1 MKYVELLRHT
11 DNDGDKLTDK
21 GRAAA
26 EEIGRTRLHAPYD
39 LFVSTG
45 AARANEMI
53 EILRAAAGQQDV
65 PVHAVVELR
74 STVEDRWREASK
86 ATEGGD
92 LEAMRKVDP
101 HLVEQESALLGAALK
116 GVVDQLP
123 GGGRGLVVGHSPT
136 NEAAVLG
143 LTGRLVQPLGKGE
156 GVLVIVDDR
165 TYTVEPLG

>member
-1 MKYVELLRHT
+1 MKYVEMRRHT
-11 DNDGDKLTDK
+11 DNDGDKLSEE

-26 EEIGRTRLHAPYD
+26 EEIGRTGLHAPYD

-53 EILRAAAGQQDV
+53 EILRAAAGQGEV
-65 PVHAVVELR
+65 PVHAVTELR

-86 ATEGGD
+86 ATDGGD
-92 LEAMRKVDP
+92 LEAMRRVDP
-101 HLVEQESALLGAALK
+101 HLVEQESALLGHALK

-123 GGGRGLVVGHSPT
+123 EGGRALVVGHSPT

-143 LTGRLVQPLGKGE
+143 LTGKLVPPLGKGE
-156 GVLVIVDDR
+156 GVLVAADQGA
-165 TYTVEPLG
+165 YAVEPLR